1 MKEPRLFQ
9 LVELSGS
16 GYLLT
21 RKIAGPVN
29 ETTGEPT
36 ILEWQDALKNPFDV
50 VDEMFKFLHE
60 DLKRQVP
67 PTAAEQ
73 DGTDVVV
80 N

>member
-21 RKIAGPVN
+21 RKIAGATDELTSEVK
-29 ETTGEPT
+29 
-36 ILEWQDALKNPFDV
+36 ILEWQDAIKNPFDV
-50 VDEMFKFLHE
+50 VDELFKFLHQ
-60 DLKRQVP
+60 DLKNQVP